1 MYHFDAYTV
10 NDYYT
15 DVCGLLMKSGKET
28 SPRGKKTKELH
39 PTTASILNPRSRIVT
54 SHGRVINLPFAL
66 VEVLQI
72 LGGDNDAQMLSFYN
86 SSIIRVQGDG
96 PRGTPNWELGVS
108 RFNAGY
114 GERLRAYFVGTNV
127 SRFGPRIDQLE
138 HVIETLKRDPDSR
151 QASIVLSH
159 PGDDNYTAVT
169 NDRAC
174 NVYAHAMIRDGKLDW
189 MQVIRSNDAIW
200 GIPYNMIQ
208 WSSVM
213 EWVARSLKVPLGNMF
228 IVQDSFHVY
237 EDRYDECSALKRF
250 DMYDFLDGACAL
262 EPMHVGKDIIGQLI
276 LQEIRIRGGYH
287 LSVADCYAMDKMYG
301 RYWSAVVQVLNS
313 YAHWKRGSSDAA
325 WEFLPEYLELRLP
338 LVRMYCHYRWNKQPD
353 THGDLLFKAVSEL
366 AALGVDTSEAR
377 QWLGI
382 APNLSLG

>member
-10 NDYYT
+10 NDYYA
-15 DVCGLLMKSGKET
+15 DVCAMLIKNGKET
-28 SPRGKKTKELH
+28 SPRGKRTKELH
-39 PTTASILNPRSRIVT
+39 PTTVSILHPRSRIVT
-54 SHGRVINLPFAL
+54 SFGRVVNLPFAL

-86 SSIIRVQGDG
+86 SGIISIQGDG

-108 RFNAGY
+108 RFNAAY
-114 GERLRAYFVGTNV
+114 GERLRSYFVGTNA
-127 SRFGPRIDQLE
+127 SRQGPRIDQLE

-159 PGDDNYTAVT
+159 PGDDNYTVLT

-174 NVYAHAMIRDGKLDW
+174 NVYAHAMIRDRKLDW

-200 GIPYNMIQ
+200 GIPYNVIQ
-208 WSSVM
+208 WAHVM
-213 EWVARSLKVPLGNMF
+213 EWVARSLKVNMGNMF

-237 EDRYDECSALKRF
+237 EDKYDECAEVKRF
-250 DMYDFLDGACAL
+250 DMYDYL
-262 EPMHVGKDIIGQLI
+262 EDIVDPMHVGKDIIPNI
-276 LQEIRIRGGYH
+276 MLQEMRIRGGYR
-287 LSVADCYAMDKMYG
+287 LSVADCYALDKMYG

-313 YAHWKRGSSDAA
+313 YAHFKRNESDGA
-325 WEFLPEYLELRLP
+325 WEWLPEYEELRLP
-338 LVRMYCHYRWNKQPD
+338 LVRMYCHYRWSKDPD
-353 THGDLLFKAVSEL
+353 RYGDFLSKAVTEL
-366 AALGVDTSEAR
+366 VARGVDLIEAR

-382 APNLSLG
+382 APSLFLG